1 MENYSMEI
9 NMPDSQ
15 TSDPKSGEV
24 IKVLREIQKS
34 PEVTQ
39 RELSSRSGISLG
51 KVNFLVNALV
61 KKGLVKVGNFKKSN
75 NKYGYIYLLTPHGL
89 EEKTRITGQFLKRK
103 IIEYKQLEEEIIR
116 LKKEIDK

>member
-15 TSDPKSGEV
+15 TSDPKNGEV
-24 IKVLREIQKS
+24 INILREIQES

-39 RELSSRSGISLG
+39 RELSSRAGISLG

-61 KKGLVKVGNFKKSN
+61 KKGLVKVRNFKKSN
-75 NKYGYIYLLTPHGL
+75 NKYGYIYLLTPRGL

>member
-15 TSDPKSGEV
+15 AFDPKSGEV

>member
-15 TSDPKSGEV
+15 TSDPKNGEV
-24 IKVLREIQKS
+24 INILREIQES

-39 RELSSRSGISLG
+39 RELSSRAGISLG

-61 KKGLVKVGNFKKSN
+61 KKGLVKVRNFKKSN

-103 IIEYKQLEEEIIR
+103 IIEYKQLEKEIIR